1 MERTLGALPRFMVR
15 AATCAC
21 ANRHTLPHIPSAL
34 SLSLSLSLYRL
45 ARLASGTAQV
55 PVGRY

>member
-34 SLSLSLSLYRL
+34 SLYRL